1 MVFATK
7 KVDPVSLT
15 FRLPQSGTWITN
27 SVRDAGPVG
36 GSGAEVVTSE
46 QRFAGKYIHIHIV
59 FRPIFSIPILPPSPT
74 RCLPVFL
81 PVLTPSE
88 TSSPNAFPQLLAL
101 ARHIPTGQQP
111 SSPVSH
117 QQYVFVS
124 ITHGLLTSFFT
135 LKGIAVAYQSWNPIR
150 ADELSNAR
158 APGVSTVQP
167 SGQKLVSFE
176 EVQKHNK
183 REDCWVIIDV
193 RKQ

>member
-1 MVFATK
+1 MQ
-7 KVDPVSLT
+7 KVDPVNPTS
-15 FRLPQSGTWITN
+15 RLPHSGTWITN

-36 GSGAEVVTSE
+36 WVWRRDGNFRTAI
-46 QRFAGKYIHIHIV
+46 RWKYIHIHIV
-59 FRPIFSIPILPPSPT
+59 FRPIFSIQFPPPSPT
-74 RCLPVFL
+74 RCLLVFL
-81 PVLTPSE
+81 PVLAPSE
-88 TSSPNAFPQLLAL
+88 TSSPNAFPQLPAL

-111 SSPVSH
+111 SLPVSH
-117 QQYVFVS
+117 QQYVFIS
-124 ITHGLLTSFFT
+124 ITHSLLTSFFT

-193 RKQ
+193 RNQ